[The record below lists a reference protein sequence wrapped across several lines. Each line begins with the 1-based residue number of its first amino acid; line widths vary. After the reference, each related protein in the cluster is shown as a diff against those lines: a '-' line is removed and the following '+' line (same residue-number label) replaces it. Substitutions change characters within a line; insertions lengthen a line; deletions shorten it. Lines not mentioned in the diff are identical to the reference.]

1 MKHFLKDKFFYLM
14 TVVALLVTI
23 VPTVF
28 SSMGIS
34 FIFRDAVNIILTPM
48 QKGFNYASEALDGFA
63 AYFYKFDDLVEENN
77 RLKEEIRDL
86 REQIYDAA
94 DLEEMYT
101 WMSDFLEL
109 KMQHQDY
116 RLTAAAVTGRESGN
130 YARIFTIDAGSAA
143 GLELAMPVVTSD
155 GIVGQITELGYTWSR
170 VTTIAEPNSSVGV
183 YIERTGD
190 SGVCEGSFELSD
202 AGMCELNYLP
212 ADSTVQPGDRVLS
225 SGFGSVY
232 PRGLVIGYVESVEEN
247 PYTRGLNVVVRCS
260 ADISALSRVMV
271 ITSFDTTAVKASD
284 LAD

>member
-1 MKHFLKDKFFYLM
+1 MKHFLKDKFFYLLA
-14 TVVALLVTI
+14 VIALLVTI

-28 SSMGIS
+28 SAMGVT
-34 FIFRDAVNIILTPM
+34 FILRDAVNVILTPM
-48 QKGFNYASEALDGFA
+48 QKGFNYASEAVDGFA

-109 KMQHQDY
+109 KMQNQDY
-116 RLTAAAVTGRESGN
+116 KLTAAAVTGRESGN
-130 YARIFTIDAGSAA
+130 YSGILTIDAGSAA
-143 GLELAMPVVTSD
+143 GLELTMPVVTSD
-155 GIVGQITELGYTWSR
+155 GVVGQITELGLTWAR
-170 VTTIAEPNSSVGV
+170 VTTIAEPGSSIGA

-190 SGVCEGSFELSD
+190 SGVCEGTFELSD
-202 AGMCELNYLP
+202 DGMCKLNYLP

-225 SGFGSVY
+225 TGIGSVY
-232 PRGLVIGYVESVEEN
+232 PRGLVIGYVETVEEN
-247 PYTRGLNVVVRCS
+247 PYTRGLTVTVSCAAEV
-260 ADISALSRVMV
+260 SALSRVMV
-271 ITSFDTTAVKASD
+271 ITSFDTTAVNASA

>member
-1 MKHFLKDKFFYLM
+1 MKHFFKDKFFYII
-14 TVVALLVTI
+14 TVIALLVTI

-28 SSMGIS
+28 YSMGLT
-34 FIFRDAVNIILTPM
+34 FVFRDAVNLILTPM
-48 QKGFNYASEALDGFA
+48 QKVFNYASEAVDGFA
-63 AYFYKFDDLVEENN
+63 SYFYKFDALVEENN

-109 KMQHQDY
+109 KMQNQDY
-116 RLTAAAVTGRESGN
+116 KMTAASITGRESGN
-130 YARIFTIDAGSAA
+130 YSKILTIDAGSAA

-155 GIVGQITELGYTWSR
+155 GIVGQITELGLTWAR
-170 VTTIAEPNSSVGV
+170 VTTIVEPNSSVGA

-190 SGVCEGSFELSD
+190 SGVCEGSFELSAD
-202 AGMCELNYLP
+202 GICELNYLP
-212 ADSTVQPGDRVLS
+212 ADSSVQVGDRVLS

-232 PRGLVIGYVESVEEN
+232 PRGLVIGYVESVAEN
-247 PYTRGLNVVVRCS
+247 PYTRGLTVTVKCAAEVSN
-260 ADISALSRVMV
+260 LSRVMV
-271 ITSFDTTAVKASD
+271 ITSFETTAVNAGD